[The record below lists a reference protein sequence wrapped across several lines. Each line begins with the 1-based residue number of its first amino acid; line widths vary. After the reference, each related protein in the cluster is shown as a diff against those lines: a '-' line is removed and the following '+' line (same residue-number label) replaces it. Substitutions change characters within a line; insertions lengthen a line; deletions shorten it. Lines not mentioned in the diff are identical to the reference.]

1 MKGLIWK
8 RLSFDFILHLKL
20 TKAAE
25 MITVKLSQRDLYSKR
40 TKEQERWKVANY
52 LLKLIQNLQIGSA
65 KFVVWFDIKISNI
78 CFWIT
83 KCISGAGAFE
93 RVLVQNVNKTKSYEI
108 ENDNDN
114 NQNDSHDK
122 ILNKKPAGCLRGEQ

>member
-1 MKGLIWK
+1 MLFDLI
-8 RLSFDFILHLKL
+8 LKY
-20 TKAAE
+20 
-25 MITVKLSQRDLYSKR
+25 Q
-40 TKEQERWKVANY
+40 
-52 LLKLIQNLQIGSA
+52 
-65 KFVVWFDIKISNI
+65 NI